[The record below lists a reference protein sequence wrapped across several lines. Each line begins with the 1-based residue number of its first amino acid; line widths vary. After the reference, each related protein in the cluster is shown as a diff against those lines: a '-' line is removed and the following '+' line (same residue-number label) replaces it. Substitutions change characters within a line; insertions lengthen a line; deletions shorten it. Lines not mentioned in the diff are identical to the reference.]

1 MTTEPQVGGAPG
13 VPGASVPG
21 SAAPGSAAPGSAAP
35 GSAAPARRHRRPAPG
50 PHDVRLVVLFAL
62 LNAAA
67 CLLGRS
73 TRVPEADVSLVWPA
87 AGVAVLWLVAR
98 ARRPWPWL
106 DPLVIALSTGAV
118 IAATGSAPATAAV
131 GGIAATAQAVVCA
144 AVLARRTPYVW
155 AARGTQ
161 QLRRVPDLWWFLLG
175 AALSSVVSAPLV
187 ELAVVVGGE
196 PWTWRTALLWC
207 ARNTVA
213 IVGIGTLGFTVG
225 AWLRHRRRRTPEE
238 RVEWWT
244 EGKGADYLAALLLA
258 PLLYV
263 VWFVQVDW
271 LAVVFPLIGLT
282 VWAGSRLPTRSVV
295 LHTTICGVVA
305 IQLTLVGTGPFAEL
319 PDPTAQ
325 VAIAQLYVG
334 LVAVIG
340 LALAIAREERGR
352 LVADLQAARDRAQEQ
367 ATLLATV
374 VDTMSEGVRVVD
386 AAGRVV
392 VRNPTAGVLL
402 TGRADPGADGGS
414 DLAHLFRVDGSP
426 VPEAELPFRR
436 ALAGEQ
442 VRDADLL
449 VRVPGSTEP
458 RIVTFSAAPLPATA
472 GGGTV
477 TVLRDVTA
485 ERTELRRA
493 AQVQASLLPSR
504 ALDVPG
510 LDLAARFVPAGS
522 VGGDFYDWQEVP
534 DGLVLTLADVM
545 GKGPAA
551 AILAATTRSVLHAQ
565 PALHD
570 VAGTLAATERAMT
583 ADLANAGAF
592 VTMFRAYVD
601 AADGA
606 VSYTDAGHGLSLII
620 GADGTGRRLSATGLP
635 LGIAPGPARVSAR
648 ARLAPGELLVT
659 FSDGVLDALGGSL
672 GDLDQVGRA
681 VRGTRT
687 AEQAADAV
695 LSLVDPRHPEDDL
708 TVVALRR
715 AA

>member
-1 MTTEPQVGGAPG
+1 MTTEPLGGG
-13 VPGASVPG
+13 TT
-21 SAAPGSAAPGSAAP
+21 AATPRPP
-35 GSAAPARRHRRPAPG
+35 RARRRPSAR
-50 PHDVRLVVLFAL
+50 DVRLVVLFAL

-67 CLLGRS
+67 CLLGRA
-73 TRVPEADVSLVWPA
+73 TRVPDAEVSLVWPA
-87 AGVAVLWLVAR
+87 AGVSVLWLVAR

-106 DPLVIALSTGAV
+106 DPLVLALSTGAV
-118 IAATGSAPATAAV
+118 VAATGASPSTAAI
-131 GGIAATAQAVVCA
+131 GALAATVQAVVCA
-144 AVLARRTPYVW
+144 AVLARYAPYLW

-161 QLRRVPDLWWFLLG
+161 QLRRVPDLWWFVLG
-175 AALSSVVSAPLV
+175 AVLSSVVSAPLV
-187 ELAVVVGGE
+187 ELAVVLGGE

-213 IVGIGTLGFTVG
+213 ILTIGTLGFTLG
-225 AWLRHRRRRTPEE
+225 AWLHRRDARRTAQE

-244 EGKGADYLAALLLA
+244 EGRGGDYLAALLLA

-263 VWFVQVDW
+263 VWFVEIDA

-295 LHTTICGVVA
+295 LHTTLCGVVA
-305 IQLTLVGTGPFAEL
+305 IQLTLAGSGPFSEL

-340 LALAIAREERGR
+340 LALAIARDERGR

-392 VRNPTAGVLL
+392 VRNPTAGLLL
-402 TGRADPGADGGS
+402 TGRAAPDGAGDA
-414 DLAHLFRVDGSP
+414 DLAHLARLDGSP
-426 VPEAELPFRR
+426 VPDAELPFRR

-442 VRDADLL
+442 VREADLL
-449 VRVPGSTEP
+449 VRVPGASEP
-458 RIVTFSAAPLPATA
+458 RIVTFSASPLPDAA
-472 GGGTV
+472 GGGAV

-504 ALDVPG
+504 TLDVPG

-522 VGGDFYDWQEVP
+522 VGGDFYDWQPVA

-565 PALHD
+565 LALHD

-601 AADGA
+601 AADGQ
-606 VSYTDAGHGLSLII
+606 VSYTDAGHGLSLIV
-620 GADGTGRRLSATGLP
+620 GPDGTARRLSATGLP
-635 LGIAPGPARVSAR
+635 LGIAPGPDRVSAR

-672 GDLDQVGRA
+672 DDLDQVGRA

-695 LSLVDPRHPEDDL
+695 LSLVDPRHPDDDL

>member
-1 MTTEPQVGGAPG
+1 VTTEPQVGEGAGAPD
-13 VPGASVPG
+13 
-21 SAAPGSAAPGSAAP
+21 AAPPP
-35 GSAAPARRHRRPAPG
+35 LPRIRRRPSAG
-50 PHDVRLVVLFAL
+50 DLRLVLLFTL
-62 LNAAA
+62 LTVAAS
-67 CLLGRS
+67 LLGRA
-73 TRVPEADVSLVWPA
+73 TRVPDAEVSLVWPA
-87 AGVAVLWLVAR
+87 AGVSVLWLVAR

-106 DPLVIALSTGAV
+106 DPLALALSTGVVVGVTGASLATAV
-118 IAATGSAPATAAV
+118 IGALAATV
-131 GGIAATAQAVVCA
+131 QAVVCA
-144 AVLARRTPYVW
+144 WVLARRAPSVW

-161 QLRRVPDLWWFLLG
+161 QLRRVPELWWFVLG
-175 AALSSVVSAPLV
+175 AALSSAVSAPLV

-213 IVGIGTLGFTVG
+213 IIGIGTLGFTLG
-225 AWLRHRRRRTPEE
+225 AWLHRRAARHTAQE

-295 LHTTICGVVA
+295 LHTTVCGVVA
-305 IQLTLVGTGPFAEL
+305 IQLTLAGSGPFSEL

-334 LVAVIG
+334 LVTVIG
-340 LALAIAREERGR
+340 LALAIARDERVR
-352 LVADLQAARDRAQEQ
+352 LVADLQTARDRAQEQ

-386 AAGRVV
+386 ATGRVV
-392 VRNPTAGVLL
+392 VRNPTAGLLL
-402 TGRADPGADGGS
+402 TGRPTSQADGDS
-414 DLAHLFRVDGSP
+414 DLAHLARLDGSP
-426 VPEAELPFRR
+426 VPDAELPFRR

-449 VRVPGSTEP
+449 VRVPGATEP
-458 RIVTFSAAPLPATA
+458 RIVTFSASPLPAGA
-472 GGGTV
+472 GGGAV
-477 TVLRDVTA
+477 TVLRDVTV

-504 ALDVPG
+504 VLDVPG

-522 VGGDFYDWQEVP
+522 VGGDFYDWQAVT
-534 DGLVLTLADVM
+534 DGLVVTLADVM

-570 VAGTLAATERAMT
+570 VAGTLVATERAMT

-592 VTMFRAYVD
+592 VTMFRAFVD
-601 AADGA
+601 AADGQ
-606 VSYTDAGHGLSLII
+606 VSYTDAGHGLSLIV
-620 GADGTGRRLSATGLP
+620 GEDGTARRLSATGLP
-635 LGIAPGPARVSAR
+635 LGIAPGPDRVTAR

-672 GDLDQVGRA
+672 GDLDQVGHA

-695 LSLVDPRHPEDDL
+695 LSLVDPRHPADDL

>member
-1 MTTEPQVGGAPG
+1 MTTEPQVGVGTHP
-13 VPGASVPG
+13 PGAT
-21 SAAPGSAAPGSAAP
+21 APPLP
-35 GSAAPARRHRRPAPG
+35 RTRRRPGAD
-50 PHDVRLVVLFAL
+50 DVRLVLLFTVL
-62 LNAAA
+62 NVAA
-67 CLLGRS
+67 CLVGRS
-73 TRVPEADVSLVWPA
+73 TRVPGAEVSLVWPA
-87 AGVAVLWLVAR
+87 AGVAVLWLVVR
-98 ARRPWPWL
+98 AGRPWPWL
-106 DPLVIALSTGAV
+106 DPLLLAVSTGV
-118 IAATGSAPATAAV
+118 VVGATGASVSTAAIGALAV
-131 GGIAATAQAVVCA
+131 TVQSVVC
-144 AVLARRTPYVW
+144 VGVVARRAPYVW

-161 QLRRVPDLWWFLLG
+161 QLRRVPDLWWFVLAAALG
-175 AALSSVVSAPLV
+175 AVVSAPLV
-187 ELAVVVGGE
+187 ELAVVAGGE

-213 IVGIGTLGFTVG
+213 IIGIGTLGFTLG
-225 AWLRHRRRRTPEE
+225 AWLHRRATRPTAQE

-244 EGKGADYLAALLLA
+244 EGRGGDYLAALLLA

-263 VWFVQVDW
+263 VWFVQIDW
-271 LAVVFPLIGLT
+271 LAVVFPLIALT

-295 LHTTICGVVA
+295 LHTTLCGTVA
-305 IQLTLVGTGPFAEL
+305 IQLTLAGSGPFAEL

-340 LALAIAREERGR
+340 LALAIARDERLR
-352 LVADLQAARDRAQEQ
+352 LMADLQTARDRAQEQ

-392 VRNPTAGVLL
+392 VRNPTAGLLL
-402 TGRADPGADGGS
+402 TGRTVPEAAGDADLTH
-414 DLAHLFRVDGSP
+414 LARLDGSP
-426 VPEAELPFRR
+426 VPDAELPFRR

-449 VRVPGSTEP
+449 VRVPGATEP
-458 RIVTFSAAPLPATA
+458 RIVTFSASPLPAEA
-472 GGGTV
+472 GGGAV
-477 TVLRDVTA
+477 TVLRDVTV

-504 ALDVPG
+504 ALHVPG

-522 VGGDFYDWQEVP
+522 VGGDFYDWQPVA

-545 GKGPAA
+545 GKGPGA

-565 PALHD
+565 AELHD

-601 AADGA
+601 AADGR
-606 VSYTDAGHGLSLII
+606 VSYTDAGHGLSLIVGED
-620 GADGTGRRLSATGLP
+620 GATRRLSATGLP
-635 LGIAPGPARVSAR
+635 LGIAPGPDRVTAR

-672 GDLDQVGRA
+672 GDLDQVAHA

-687 AEQAADAV
+687 AEQAAEAV

>member
-1 MTTEPQVGGAPG
+1 M
-13 VPGASVPG
+13 
-21 SAAPGSAAPGSAAP
+21 
-35 GSAAPARRHRRPAPG
+35 
-50 PHDVRLVVLFAL
+50 LFAL

-67 CLLGRS
+67 SLLGRS
-73 TRVPEADVSLVWPA
+73 TRVPDAEVSLVWPA
-87 AGVAVLWLVAR
+87 AGVAFLWLVVR

-106 DPLVIALSTGAV
+106 DPLVLTLSTGV
-118 IAATGSAPATAAV
+118 VVAATGASVTTAVIGAL
-131 GGIAATAQAVVCA
+131 AATVQSVVCA
-144 AVLARRTPYVW
+144 WVVARRAPHVW

-161 QLRRVPDLWWFLLG
+161 QLRRVQDLWWLVLG
-175 AALSSVVSAPLV
+175 AALSSVVSAPLL

-196 PWTWRTALLWC
+196 PWSWRTALLWC

-213 IVGIGTLGFTVG
+213 IIGIGTLGFTLG
-225 AWLRHRRRRTPEE
+225 AWLHRRSTRHSAHE
-238 RVEWWT
+238 RIEWWT
-244 EGKGADYLAALLLA
+244 EGRGADYLAALLLA

-295 LHTTICGVVA
+295 LHTTLCGGVA
-305 IQLTLVGTGPFAEL
+305 IQLTLAGSGPFAEL

-340 LALAIAREERGR
+340 LALAIARDERLR
-352 LVADLQAARDRAQEQ
+352 LVADLQTARDRAQEQ

-386 AAGRVV
+386 ATGRVV
-392 VRNPTAGVLL
+392 VRNPTAGLLL
-402 TGRADPGADGGS
+402 TGRTVPDAEGDS
-414 DLAHLFRVDGSP
+414 DLAHLARLDGTP

-449 VRVPGSTEP
+449 VRVPGATDP
-458 RIVTFSAAPLPATA
+458 RIVTFSASPLPAAA
-472 GGGTV
+472 GGGAV

-522 VGGDFYDWQEVP
+522 VGGDFYDWQQVA

-565 PALHD
+565 GELHD
-570 VAGTLAATERAMT
+570 VAGTLDATERAMT

-601 AADGA
+601 AADGQ
-606 VSYTDAGHGLSLII
+606 VSYTDAGHGLSLIV
-620 GADGTGRRLSATGLP
+620 GEDGSTRRLSATGLP
-635 LGIAPGPARVSAR
+635 LGIAPGPDRVTAR
-648 ARLAPGELLVT
+648 ARLGPGELLVT

-672 GDLDQVGRA
+672 GDLDQVGRV

-708 TVVALRR
+708 TVVTLRR

>member
-1 MTTEPQVGGAPG
+1 MTTEPQVGGRT
-13 VPGASVPG
+13 
-21 SAAPGSAAPGSAAP
+21 AAPGEPPSPLP
-35 GSAAPARRHRRPAPG
+35 RARRRPNAR
-50 PHDVRLVVLFAL
+50 DARLVLLFAL

-87 AGVAVLWLVAR
+87 AGISVLWLVAR

-106 DPLVIALSTGAV
+106 DPLVLALSTGAV
-118 IAATGSAPATAAV
+118 VAATGASARSAAI
-131 GGIAATAQAVVCA
+131 GGLAATVQAVVCA
-144 AVLARRTPYVW
+144 GVLSRYAPYVW

-161 QLRRVPDLWWFLLG
+161 QLRRVPDLWWFVLG
-175 AALSSVVSAPLV
+175 AAASSVVSAPLV
-187 ELAVVVGGE
+187 ELAVVLGGE

-213 IVGIGTLGFTVG
+213 IVGIGALGFTLG
-225 AWLRHRRRRTPEE
+225 AWLRGRRSRTAPE
-238 RVEWWT
+238 RIVWWT
-244 EGKGADYLAALLLA
+244 DGKGADYLAALLLA

-263 VWFVQVDW
+263 VWFVEIDW

-295 LHTTICGVVA
+295 LHTTICGIVA
-305 IQLTLVGTGPFAEL
+305 IQLTLVGSGPFADL
-319 PDPTAQ
+319 PDATAQ
-325 VAIAQLYVG
+325 VGVAQLYVG
-334 LVAVIG
+334 LVTVIG
-340 LALAIAREERGR
+340 LALAIARDERGV
-352 LVADLQAARDRAQEQ
+352 LVADLRAARDRAQAQ

-386 AAGRVV
+386 ATGRVV
-392 VRNPTAGVLL
+392 VRNPTAGLLL
-402 TGRADPGADGGS
+402 TGRSVDPDADGDA
-414 DLAHLFRVDGSP
+414 DLAHLARPDGSP

-449 VRVPGSTEP
+449 VRVPGATEP
-458 RIVTFSAAPLPATA
+458 RIVTFSASPLPAAA
-472 GGGTV
+472 GGGAV

-522 VGGDFYDWQEVP
+522 VGGDFYDWQAVP

-592 VTMFRAYVD
+592 VTIFRAHVD
-601 AADGA
+601 AADGQ
-606 VSYTDAGHGLSLII
+606 VSYTDAGHGLSLIV
-620 GADGTGRRLSATGLP
+620 GADGATRRLSATGLP
-635 LGIAPGPARVSAR
+635 LGIDPGPERVTAR
-648 ARLAPGELLVT
+648 ARIAPGELLVT

-695 LSLVDPRHPEDDL
+695 LSLVDPRRPDDDL

>member
-1 MTTEPQVGGAPG
+1 MREP
-13 VPGASVPG
+13 
-21 SAAPGSAAPGSAAP
+21 AAPRLPR
-35 GSAAPARRHRRPAPG
+35 ARRRPSAG
-50 PHDVRLVVLFAL
+50 DLRLVLLFAL

-73 TRVPEADVSLVWPA
+73 TRVPDAEVSLVWPA
-87 AGVAVLWLVAR
+87 AGVAFLWLVVR

-106 DPLVIALSTGAV
+106 DPLVLTVSTGV
-118 IAATGSAPATAAV
+118 VVAATGASVTTAVIGAL
-131 GGIAATAQAVVCA
+131 AATVQSVVCA
-144 AVLARRTPYVW
+144 WVVARRAPHVW

-161 QLRRVPDLWWFLLG
+161 QLRRVQDLWWLVLG
-175 AALSSVVSAPLV
+175 AALSSVVSAPLL

-196 PWTWRTALLWC
+196 PWSWRTSLLWC

-213 IVGIGTLGFTVG
+213 IIGIGTLGFTLG
-225 AWLRHRRRRTPEE
+225 AWLHRRSTRHSAHE
-238 RVEWWT
+238 RIEWWT
-244 EGKGADYLAALLLA
+244 EGRGADYLAALLLA

-295 LHTTICGVVA
+295 LHTTLCGGVA
-305 IQLTLVGTGPFAEL
+305 IQLTLAGSGPFAEL

-340 LALAIAREERGR
+340 LALAIARDERLR
-352 LVADLQAARDRAQEQ
+352 LVADLQTARDRAQEQ

-386 AAGRVV
+386 ATGRVV
-392 VRNPTAGVLL
+392 VRNPTAGLLL
-402 TGRADPGADGGS
+402 TGRTAPDAEGDS
-414 DLAHLFRVDGSP
+414 DLAHLARLDGTP

-449 VRVPGSTEP
+449 VRVPGATDP
-458 RIVTFSAAPLPATA
+458 RIVTFSASPLPAAA
-472 GGGTV
+472 GGGAV

-522 VGGDFYDWQEVP
+522 VGGDFYDWQQVA

-565 PALHD
+565 GELHD
-570 VAGTLAATERAMT
+570 VAGTLDATERAMT

-601 AADGA
+601 AADGQ
-606 VSYTDAGHGLSLII
+606 VSYTDAGHGLSLIV
-620 GADGTGRRLSATGLP
+620 GEDGSTRRLSATGLP
-635 LGIAPGPARVSAR
+635 LGIAPGPDRVTAR
-648 ARLAPGELLVT
+648 ARLGPGELLVT

-672 GDLDQVGRA
+672 GDLDQVGRV

-708 TVVALRR
+708 TVVTLRR